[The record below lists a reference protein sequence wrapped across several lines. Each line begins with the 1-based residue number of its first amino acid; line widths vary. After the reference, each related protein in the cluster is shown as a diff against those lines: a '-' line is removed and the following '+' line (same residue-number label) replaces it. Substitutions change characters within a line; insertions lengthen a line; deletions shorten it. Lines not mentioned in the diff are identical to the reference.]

1 MRWSARSPATS
12 CSMNRALGDPSR
24 IGRQLDLR
32 FRRAPDGG
40 TFLARQTAGFPF
52 HITRPFALD
61 TKPEGMATLIVQSI
75 GAGILQGDRIDMAI
89 EAEAGAAVH
98 LTTQASTVVHSM
110 SEDHAEQTAH
120 VVARDGAFVEYLPD
134 ALILFP
140 ESRLRTQLR
149 LDVEPG
155 ATVLWCDG
163 VIMHDPKG
171 GEGRFSELASET
183 MLSRGGEVTAVD
195 RFVIDGAVMSANGG
209 AATAGY
215 PIHASF
221 GVVTDDDREGLLATL
236 RETADRVDGT
246 YCGFST
252 LPNESGLWGRVLAR
266 DGVAYR
272 EAMDVLW
279 RTARRHL
286 TGIEP
291 PSRRK

>member
-1 MRWSARSPATS
+1 
-12 CSMNRALGDPSR
+12 MNRTLGDPAR

-32 FRRAPDGG
+32 FRRAPDGA
-40 TFLARQTAGFPF
+40 TFLVSQVAGFPF

-75 GAGILQGDRIDMAI
+75 GAGILQGDRIDMAV
-89 EAEAGAAVH
+89 EAENGAAVH

-120 VVARDGAFVEYLPD
+120 VIARAGAFVEYLPD

-140 ESRLRTQLR
+140 ESRLKTR
-149 LDVEPG
+149 LLLDIEPG

-171 GEGRFSELASET
+171 GDGRFSELASET
-183 MLSRGGEVTAVD
+183 KLSRGGEVTGID
-195 RFVIDGAVMSANGG
+195 RFVIDGSVMSADGG

-221 GVVTDDDREGLLATL
+221 GVVTDDDREGLLTVL
-236 RETADRVDGT
+236 REAVDGVEGT
-246 YCGFST
+246 YCGLST
-252 LPNESGLWGRVLAR
+252 LPDESGLWGRILAR